1 MRSRSKFVGLC
12 LGLSLLLLL
21 PGCASNPRRSYARQH
36 RPSAKE
42 EPGYRA
48 KAEEFVRYAQAGDVE
63 QMLKLT
69 SVLSRPVLTSSTRA
83 LYRDQVVP
91 AFRDTTV
98 TWSSGSKPELDERNN
113 VGLIFSGKAQGPIET
128 FHFNVAVMKENSAL
142 VIINIEGHR

>member
-1 MRSRSKFVGLC
+1 MRLFSKFCGLSLC
-12 LGLSLLLLL
+12 LGLLLLA
-21 PGCASNPRRSYARQH
+21 GCANPRSSYVRQH

-42 EPGYRA
+42 ESSYRA

-69 SVLSRPVLTSSTRA
+69 STFSHPVLSSSTRTVYA
-83 LYRDQVVP
+83 DQVVP

-98 TWSSGSKPELDERNN
+98 TWSSSSKPELDERNN
-113 VGLIFSGKAQGPIET
+113 VGLIFSGKARGPVDT
-128 FHFNVAVMKENSAL
+128 FHFNVAVMKENGAL